1 VSRPG
6 DKYVISGGKAL
17 SGCVRISGAK
27 NAILPIL
34 AATILTEGECVIH
47 EVPNLSDVAVMT
59 EILKLLGVSVEVIEE
74 GETGLITIK
83 VCARKLNTFE
93 VRPQLTRAMRSSI
106 FLMGPLLGR
115 LGRVRV
121 AYPGGCAIGPR
132 PIDWHLSGLAAMG
145 ANIVERFGYIDA
157 ETKGLRGKE
166 IYLDFPSVGATEN
179 LMMAAVLAK
188 GVTII
193 RNAAR
198 EPEIVDLQN
207 FLNKLG
213 ARIKGAGLDTIR
225 IEGVSALGSTEH
237 TVIAD
242 RIEAGTFMAA
252 AAITGG
258 DVLISNVI
266 MEHVDAVMAKLREMG
281 VTFTEEADGLRV
293 RGPERLR
300 AADLKTLPYPGF
312 PTDLQPQ
319 LMALMSVAEGTS
331 IITETIY
338 ENRFRQAE
346 ELKRLGANIKTE
358 GRTAVIKGTSSLFG
372 AVVDAPALREG
383 VALVLAGLVAEGTTI
398 VEGVHHIDRGYEH
411 LDTKLTALGADI
423 RRNGHN
429 GV

>member
-1 VSRPG
+1 MSRAG
-6 DKYVISGGKAL
+6 DKYIITGGKKL
-17 SGCVRISGAK
+17 SGTVRISGAK

-34 AATILTEGECVIH
+34 AATILTDGECVLH
-47 EVPNLSDVAVMT
+47 EVPSLSDVAVMI
-59 EILKLLGVSVEVIEE
+59 EILKLLGVSVDVLE
-74 GETGLITIK
+74 GGEGTPRTVR
-83 VCARKLNTFE
+83 VCAGKLNTFE

-145 ANIVERFGYIDA
+145 ASIVERFGYIDA
-157 ETKGLRGKE
+157 ETRGLRGRE
-166 IYLDFPSVGATEN
+166 LYLDFPSVGATEN

-225 IEGVSALGSTEH
+225 IEGVSTLGSTEH
-237 TVIAD
+237 TVIPD

-266 MEHVDAVMAKLREMG
+266 MEHVDAVVAKLREMG

-293 RGPERLR
+293 IGPARLK

-312 PTDLQPQ
+312 PTDMQPQ
-319 LMALMSVAEGTS
+319 MMALMSVADGTS

-346 ELKRLGANIKTE
+346 ELRRLGANIKTE
-358 GRTAVIKGTSSLFG
+358 GRTAVIKGSPSLFG

-398 VEGVHHIDRGYEH
+398 VEGVNHIDRGYEN
-411 LDTKLTALGADI
+411 LEAKLNALGADI

-429 GV
+429 GQ

>member
-1 VSRPG
+1 MSRLG
-6 DKYVISGGKAL
+6 DKYIITGGKAL
-17 SGCVRISGAK
+17 SGSVRISGAK

-34 AATILTEGECVIH
+34 AATLLTEGECVLN
-47 EVPNLSDVAVMT
+47 EVPNLSDVSVMI
-59 EILKLLGVSVEVIEE
+59 EILKLLGVSAEALE
-74 GETGLITIK
+74 GGEAGLRTIR
-83 VCARKLNTFE
+83 VCAKKLNTFE

-145 ANIVERFGYIDA
+145 VTIVERFGYIDA

-166 IYLDFPSVGATEN
+166 LYLDFPSVGATEN

-213 ARIKGAGLDTIR
+213 ARVKGAGLDTIR
-225 IEGVSALGSTEH
+225 IEGVSTLGSTEH
-237 TVIAD
+237 TVISD
-242 RIEAGTFMAA
+242 RIEAGTYMAA

-293 RGPERLR
+293 RGPKRLK

-312 PTDLQPQ
+312 PTDMQPQ
-319 LMALMSVAEGTS
+319 MMALMSVAAGTS

-346 ELKRLGANIKTE
+346 ELKRLGGNIKTE

-372 AVVDAPALREG
+372 AVVEAPALREG
-383 VALVLAGLVAEGTTI
+383 VALVLAGLVAEGTTV
-398 VEGVHHIDRGYEH
+398 VEGVHHIDRGYEN

-423 RRNGHN
+423 RRNGYN

>member
-1 VSRPG
+1 MSRLG
-6 DKYVISGGKAL
+6 DKYIITGGKAL
-17 SGCVRISGAK
+17 SGSVRTSGAK

-34 AATILTEGECVIH
+34 AATLLTEGECVLN
-47 EVPNLSDVAVMT
+47 EVPNLSDVSVMI
-59 EILKLLGVSVEVIEE
+59 EILKLLGVSAEALE
-74 GETGLITIK
+74 GGEAGLRTIR
-83 VCARKLNTFE
+83 VCAKKLNTFE

-145 ANIVERFGYIDA
+145 VTIVERFGYIDA

-166 IYLDFPSVGATEN
+166 LYLDFPSVGATEN

-213 ARIKGAGLDTIR
+213 ARVKGAGLDTIR
-225 IEGVSALGSTEH
+225 IEGVSTLGSTEH
-237 TVIAD
+237 TVISD

-293 RGPERLR
+293 RGPKRLK

-312 PTDLQPQ
+312 PTDMQPQ
-319 LMALMSVAEGTS
+319 MMALMSVAAGTS

-346 ELKRLGANIKTE
+346 ELKRLGGNIKTE
-358 GRTAVIKGTSSLFG
+358 GRTAVIKGISSLFG
-372 AVVDAPALREG
+372 AVVEAPALREG
-383 VALVLAGLVAEGTTI
+383 VALVLAGLVAEGTTV
-398 VEGVHHIDRGYEH
+398 VEGVHHIDRGYEN

-423 RRNGHN
+423 RRNGYN
-429 GV
+429 GG